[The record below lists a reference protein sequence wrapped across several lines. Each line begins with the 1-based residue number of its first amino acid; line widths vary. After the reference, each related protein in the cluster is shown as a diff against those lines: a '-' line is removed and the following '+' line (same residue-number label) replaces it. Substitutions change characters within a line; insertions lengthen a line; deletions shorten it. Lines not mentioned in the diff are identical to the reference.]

1 MNHIKKE
8 LKRYK
13 IFVKINK
20 QKKYF
25 FVNSVY
31 ENYLKNLL
39 ACITIL
45 YILDDIK
52 SLNPFSFY
60 KNKVLEGRGDI
71 SKINFRNKNIFLI
84 DESYNSNP
92 LSLKSA
98 IKNFDSIKVKSSKK
112 HLVMGDMLEL
122 GKHTR
127 KLHIKV
133 SKAIN
138 LSSIG
143 KVSVFGKAV
152 IETYKKIKP
161 KKKGVI
167 LRETSKIFDLIVNNL
182 NNNDYLMIKGSNLT
196 GLNKFVKI
204 LKKKKFNAI

>member
-1 MNHIKKE
+1 
-8 LKRYK
+8 
-13 IFVKINK
+13 
-20 QKKYF
+20 
-25 FVNSVY
+25 
-31 ENYLKNLL
+31 
-39 ACITIL
+39 
-45 YILDDIK
+45 
-52 SLNPFSFY
+52 
-60 KNKVLEGRGDI
+60 
-71 SKINFRNKNIFLI
+71 
-84 DESYNSNP
+84 
-92 LSLKSA
+92 
-98 IKNFDSIKVKSSKK
+98 
-112 HLVMGDMLEL
+112 L

-127 KLHIKV
+127 KLHIEV

-152 IETYKKIKP
+152 KETYKKIKP

-204 LKKKKFNAI
+204 LKRKKFNAI